1 MLSNLYKLFILRL
14 LFIFVIGVNF
24 IPVKV
29 YCNQEIAL
37 FGDSLMSGYGL
48 DEDFHL
54 STVLEKSL
62 RLKGFNV
69 KLINASVSGDT
80 TSGGLNRLH
89 WLIKE
94 KDIDIIVLCLGANDM
109 LRGISPNLVRQ
120 NLNKILETL
129 AEKKITVLFAGMIA
143 QEAFGQKYKK
153 EFDKIYPE
161 LAKKFN
167 VSFLPFLLDGV
178 ALNPELNLKD
188 GKHPNAEGINLI
200 SKNLEKKLILLLRN

>member
-1 MLSNLYKLFILRL
+1 MRL
-14 LFIFVIGVNF
+14 LLIFIIGLNI
-24 IPVKV
+24 IPAKV
-29 YCNQEIAL
+29 YCNQKIVL

-48 DEDFHL
+48 NEEFHL
-54 STVLEKSL
+54 STILEKN
-62 RLKGFNV
+62 LKLKELSV
-69 KLINASVSGDT
+69 KVINASVSGDT
-80 TSGGLNRLH
+80 TSGGLNRLN
-89 WLIKE
+89 WLLKG
-94 KDIDIIVLCLGANDM
+94 KDIDIVILCLGANDM
-109 LRGISPNLVRQ
+109 LRGIDPKLIRQ

-129 AEKKITVLFAGMIA
+129 TKKKITVLFAGMIA

-161 LAKKFN
+161 LAQKFN

-200 SKNLEKKLILLLRN
+200 SKNLEKKLINLLRN

>member
-1 MLSNLYKLFILRL
+1 LYKLFIFRL

-29 YCNQEIAL
+29 YCNQEIAI

-48 DEDFHL
+48 DVDFHL

-62 RLKGFNV
+62 KLKGFNV
-69 KLINASVSGDT
+69 KVINASVSGDT
-80 TSGGLNRLH
+80 TSGGLNRLS

-153 EFDKIYPE
+153 QFDKIYPE

-200 SKNLEKKLILLLRN
+200 SKNLEKKLIYLLRN